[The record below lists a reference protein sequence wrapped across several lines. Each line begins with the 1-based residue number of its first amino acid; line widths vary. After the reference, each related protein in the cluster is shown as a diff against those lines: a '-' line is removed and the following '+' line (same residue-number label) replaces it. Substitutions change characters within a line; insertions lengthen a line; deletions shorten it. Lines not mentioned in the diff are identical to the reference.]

1 MGPNIE
7 AFSVAR
13 VLKII
18 KVDVDRKSADFAAT
32 KKSISQSIS
41 QDLVRQLISEL
52 KKNSDITIN
61 RQVLQ
66 RIKEEQLGG

>member
-52 KKNSDITIN
+52 KKNSNITVN